1 MNPDIGDFD
10 RRRFLYALSGAAGML
25 ALNHRGLGATPGAI
39 AARAF
44 FQPQHG
50 SIDSPHADLYR
61 IRELSERELLQTYI
75 ALLVDACVYAD
86 GDWKMSAFDSEAGYW
101 GDGVGDGN
109 GGIRTIASM
118 LLACAAL
125 IKYDHDLDSD
135 ERRGFFNKS
144 IGALRYATATHRTG
158 TQKCTDGK
166 PWGASEN
173 FGPGSWQSGMWTGTL
188 AWGAWLIWEQL
199 DLALQQSFQRV
210 VAWECDI
217 LSHRPPPNG
226 LWLDTKAE
234 ENGWEVPCLALGEL
248 IFPSHPHASLW
259 HETALKYMMNTLCTE
274 ADTHDAT
281 PIDGRPVDQWVT
293 GANLQPDFT
302 LENHNIFHPAYVG
315 CSSYFLTQAVMY
327 YTYGARPV
335 PQAATHHLIDT
346 WHMFQSIILPW
357 GEAAYPQGMD
367 WELHGLPYI
376 NLYASLATHWRDSFA
391 ARMEQCSLQYLRA
404 WQQMGHGSLS
414 TPGSRFGI
422 TRHAINAEQAAYGF
436 LAHKIFGSAPAPLT
450 ARAAA
455 AQEQGVRDYP
465 YVDFIAHRTQT
476 KFVSFSWKNRIMGV
490 LMPIG
495 SGHEGNPDFTVP
507 IPNGFVGTFVLD
519 PVGDAKT
526 DAKINVVNHQERK
539 AADGFETTGTLLLNG
554 GRLRQTL
561 KITSLGGQTVI
572 YEDEVTALADLTV
585 QKELGAPIGIENDE
599 ITGGARYVSSRD
611 GQFVANWQ
619 EPKPVSHLAG
629 SWANIDGRLGIVSV
643 TGSGLSYVQGSGYLP
658 GISVC
663 ADILYA
669 SYSDRRRQF
678 KQDQV
683 VARRIAIFFVEV
695 TPQETSRL
703 AKSSSLEEKHGTQ
716 ILRFTQP
723 NGKGAQITISFGR
736 ASQLAG

>member
-1 MNPDIGDFD
+1 MKPDIGDLD
-10 RRRFLYALSGAAGML
+10 RRRFLSALSGGAGML
-25 ALNHRGLGATPGAI
+25 ALNHRAFGAVPGAI
-39 AARAF
+39 AARTF
-44 FQPQHG
+44 FQLQHA
-50 SIDSPHADLYR
+50 SIDSPHRELYR

-75 ALLVDACVYAD
+75 AILKEACLYAD
-86 GDWKMSAFDSEAGYW
+86 SEWKVSAFDPQAGYW

-118 LLACAAL
+118 LLACASL
-125 IKYDHDLDSD
+125 IKYDDGLDAA
-135 ERRGFFNKS
+135 ERRRFLDKS
-144 IGALRYATATHRTG
+144 VAALRYATATHRTG

-166 PWGASEN
+166 PWGATEN

-188 AWGAWLIWEQL
+188 AWGTWLIWDQL
-199 DLALQQSFQRV
+199 EPALQRSFQQV
-210 VAWECDI
+210 IAWECDI

-234 ENGWEVPCLALGEL
+234 ENGWEVPCLVLGEL
-248 IFPSHPHASLW
+248 IFPSDPHASLW

-281 PIDGRPVDQWVT
+281 LVDGRSADQWVT

-327 YTYGARPV
+327 YTYGARLV
-335 PQAATHHLIDT
+335 PQAATHHLMNT
-346 WHMFQSIILPW
+346 WRMFQSIILPW

-376 NLYASLATHWRDSFA
+376 NLYASLATHWRDPFA
-391 ARMEQCSLQYLRA
+391 ARMEQCSLQYLSA

-436 LAHKIFGSAPAPLT
+436 LAHKIFGSAPLPLT
-450 ARAAA
+450 AQAAA
-455 AQEQGVRDYP
+455 AREEGVHEYP

-476 KFVSFSWKNRIMGV
+476 KFVSFSWKNRVMGV

-526 DAKINVVNHQERK
+526 DAKINVVDHQRRK
-539 AADGFETTGTLLLNG
+539 MADGFETTGTLLLNG

-561 KITSLGGQTVI
+561 KVTSLGSQTVI

-585 QKELGAPIGIENDE
+585 QKELGVPFGIENDE
-599 ITGGARYVSSRD
+599 ITGGARHVSFRD
-611 GQFVANWQ
+611 GVFVANWQ
-619 EPKPVSHLAG
+619 EPKPVMSING
-629 SWANIDGRLGIVSV
+629 SWANIDGRLGVVSV
-643 TGSGLSYVQGSGYLP
+643 AGSGLYYVQGSGYLP

-663 ADILYA
+663 ADILYG
-669 SYSDRRRQF
+669 SYFDRQRHF

-683 VARRIAIFFVEV
+683 VARRVAIFFVEV
-695 TPQETSRL
+695 TTQETSRL
-703 AKSSSLEEKHGTQ
+703 AKYSSLEEKRGTQ
-716 ILRFTQP
+716 ILRFRQP
-723 NGKGAQITISFGR
+723 NGEDAQVTLSFGR
-736 ASQLAG
+736 VSQQAI

>member
-10 RRRFLYALSGAAGML
+10 RRRFLSALSGATGML
-25 ALNHRGLGATPGAI
+25 ALDHRGFGTAPGAI
-39 AARAF
+39 AARALL
-44 FQPQHG
+44 QIQHG

-61 IRELSERELLQTYI
+61 IRELSERELLQTYT
-75 ALLVDACVYAD
+75 ALLRDACLYAD
-86 GDWKMSAFDSEAGYW
+86 GEWKVSAFDPQAGYW

-125 IKYDHDLDSD
+125 IKYDHDLDAAQ
-135 ERRGFFNKS
+135 RRAFFNKS
-144 IGALRYATATHRTG
+144 AAALRYATATHRTG

-166 PWGASEN
+166 PWGATEN

-188 AWGAWLIWEQL
+188 AWGAWLIWDQL
-199 DLALQQSFQRV
+199 GPALQQSFQQV

-234 ENGWEVPCLALGEL
+234 ENGWEVPCLVLGEL

-274 ADTHDAT
+274 ADMHDAT
-281 PIDGRPVDQWVT
+281 LVDGRSVDQWVT

-327 YTYGARPV
+327 YTYGAHPV

-346 WHMFQSIILPW
+346 WRMFQSIILPW

-367 WELHGLPYI
+367 WELHSLPYI
-376 NLYASLATHWRDSFA
+376 NLYASLATHWRDPFA

-404 WQQMGHGSLS
+404 WQQMGRGSLS
-414 TPGSRFGI
+414 IPGSRLGM
-422 TRHAINAEQAAYGF
+422 TRHAVNAEQAAYGF
-436 LAHKIFGSAPAPLT
+436 LAHKVFGPASSPLT

-455 AQEQGVRDYP
+455 AQEEGVRDYP
-465 YVDFIAHRTQT
+465 YVDFIAHRTHT
-476 KFVSFSWKNRIMGV
+476 KFFSFSWKNRIMGV
-490 LMPIG
+490 LMPIA

-507 IPNGFVGTFVLD
+507 IANGFVGTFVLD
-519 PVGDAKT
+519 PAGDVKI
-526 DAKINVVNHQERK
+526 DAKINVVDHQRRK
-539 AADGFETTGTLLLNG
+539 TVDGFETIGTLLLNG

-561 KITSLGGQTVI
+561 KITSFGSQTVV
-572 YEDEVTALADLTV
+572 YEDEVTALADLTMH
-585 QKELGAPIGIENDE
+585 KELGVPIGIENDE
-599 ITGGARYVSSRD
+599 ITGGTRHASFRD
-611 GQFVANWQ
+611 GVFVANWQ
-619 EPKPVSHLAG
+619 EPKPVMSITG
-629 SWANIDGRLGIVSV
+629 SWVNIDGRLGVVSIA
-643 TGSGLSYVQGSGYLP
+643 GSGLSYVQGSGYLP

-663 ADILYA
+663 ADILYG
-669 SYSDRRRQF
+669 SYSDRLRQF
-678 KQDQV
+678 KKDQV
-683 VARRIAIFFVEV
+683 VARRIAIFFVDV

-703 AKSSSLEEKHGTQ
+703 AKSSSLEEKRGIQ
-716 ILRFTQP
+716 ILRFRQP
-723 NGKGAQITISFGR
+723 NGEYSQITISFGP
-736 ASQLAG
+736 ANQPVV